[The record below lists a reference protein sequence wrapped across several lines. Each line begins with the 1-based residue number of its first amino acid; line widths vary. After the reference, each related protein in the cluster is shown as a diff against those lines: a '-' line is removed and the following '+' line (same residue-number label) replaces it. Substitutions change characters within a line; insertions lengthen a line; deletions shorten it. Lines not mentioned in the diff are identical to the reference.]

1 MANHDDYCVD
11 CGHNLMALDCSEDM
25 CSVCCD
31 SSSCPRHGDGST
43 NDEKKCDG
51 CGEFKEDFHDSC
63 GYCTDYCCDCSKC
76 EFCEGYME
84 DLETFTCSRFGC
96 SAAING
102 EVQCYYCRDGVCNSC
117 GDGVDVDD
125 WDDGSGSWDST
136 IGNRD

>member
-1 MANHDDYCVD
+1 MSGCDE
-11 CGHNLMALDCSEDM
+11 CGS
-25 CSVCCD
+25 SVTKRCYDGDSCEKYKCMFCHCTDGEKCEGCD
-31 SSSCPRHGDGST
+31 E
-43 NDEKKCDG
+43 N
-51 CGEFKEDFHDSC
+51 KEDFHTSC
-63 GYCTDYCCDCSKC
+63 GYCADYCCDCSKC

-96 SAAING
+96 SAAIDG
-102 EVQCYYCRDGVCNSC
+102 TIQCSSCRDGVCNSC